1 MSFNA
6 PSKGLVFWP
15 VGTGDS
21 TTVFINDKVIFQID
35 LHHMQK
41 SDDENES
48 QWQIIDQLEEILP
61 KRNGIPYLSAFALT
75 HADLDHCKGFSEL
88 LERVTIGEIWFT
100 PHIFTEVQK
109 ELGEEAKAFRKEAMR
124 RVKETIKNPNA
135 ASGDRVRIVGFDK
148 VLENDDFNGFP
159 KEKLSIPGHEIFEV
173 DGEDLSDDVRFFIHS
188 PFKDDLRED
197 RNDTS
202 LGLQVKLIDGE
213 DEGRALLFGDLAYE
227 SLKRIF
233 DVTSNDDNLLWDV
246 LLAPHHCSKKVM
258 YIRNDS
264 GDILK
269 QDIMDCFKNKQ
280 NGRGY
285 IISSSMPIKE
295 RNQSGENPPHAKA
308 KNRYEEIVR
317 GDFICT
323 HEHPDENNP
332 EPIVFEVGENGFTYV
347 GTSGKFKG
355 SLKQGVAAA
364 RGSDSPPIERVGYGQ
379 HRIN

>member
-6 PSKGLVFWP
+6 LSKGLVFWP

-61 KRNGIPYLSAFALT
+61 KKNGIPYLSAFALT

-100 PHIFTEVQK
+100 PRIFTEVQK

-159 KEKLSIPGHEIFEV
+159 KEKLSIPGHEVFEV
-173 DGEDLSDDVRFFIHS
+173 DEEDLSDDVRFFIHS
-188 PFKDDLRED
+188 PFKDDLGED

-213 DEGRALLFGDLAYE
+213 DEGRALLFGIWLM
-227 SLKRIF
+227 
-233 DVTSNDDNLLWDV
+233 NLLREFLM
-246 LLAPHHCSKKVM
+246 LLQM
-258 YIRNDS
+258 
-264 GDILK
+264 
-269 QDIMDCFKNKQ
+269 M
-280 NGRGY
+280 
-285 IISSSMPIKE
+285 IISFGM
-295 RNQSGENPPHAKA
+295 
-308 KNRYEEIVR
+308 
-317 GDFICT
+317 F
-323 HEHPDENNP
+323 
-332 EPIVFEVGENGFTYV
+332 
-347 GTSGKFKG
+347 
-355 SLKQGVAAA
+355 SLHHTIALKK
-364 RGSDSPPIERVGYGQ
+364 
-379 HRIN
+379 